1 MSYTI
6 VSDICEGVGDC
17 IPVCPVEC
25 IHWTEKTNTKG
36 HKYPIIDDSTCIDC
50 GACLSACPVE
60 GAILDDWQPELQK
73 PQSRSHNRIEIAA
86 FAPVSPV
93 CTVTIKAEVKRLGF
107 LLICLTTYTYRV
119 YRVLKSSPKYNP
131 KSAPTIPTYIDSSA
145 KIVEAKRL
153 LL

>member
-25 IHWTEKTNTKG
+25 IHWTEKTNVKG
-36 HKYPIIDDSTCIDC
+36 HKYPTIDDSTCIDC

-93 CTVTIKAEVKRLGF
+93 CTVTIQEPRPSASAFCIIAKAYQKTGHSRA
-107 LLICLTTYTYRV
+107 
-119 YRVLKSSPKYNP
+119 
-131 KSAPTIPTYIDSSA
+131 APDRA
-145 KIVEAKRL
+145 QFEL
-153 LL
+153 